1 MKYLIDTD
9 WVVLHLK
16 GSQAVTQKLKELYPL
31 AFKTH
36 FQYSKLDKTNNRII
50 QYSLKDIPP

>member
-16 GSQAVTQKLKELYPL
+16 GSQAVTQKLKELYPWL
-31 AFKTH
+31 
-36 FQYSKLDKTNNRII
+36 SKLIVSI
-50 QYSLKDIPP
+50 QNGIKQTIE